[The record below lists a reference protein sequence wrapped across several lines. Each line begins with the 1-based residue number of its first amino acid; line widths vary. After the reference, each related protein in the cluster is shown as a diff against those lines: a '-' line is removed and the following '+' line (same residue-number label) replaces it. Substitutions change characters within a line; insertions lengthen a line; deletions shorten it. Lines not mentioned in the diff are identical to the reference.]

1 MKFNPIYTI
10 GCGAWIG
17 GTMTVPGVSGGS
29 TAMILGIYD
38 QLIGAVNGVL
48 KKDKRKQS
56 LVFLAAF
63 MLGAGAGLVLFA
75 KLISMALEHFPLATG
90 YFFLGTVIGG
100 APMIIRSAN
109 IKKFSPSVIA
119 LPIVGLIMAL
129 SIALIPEG
137 LLEIRNETI
146 GDLLMSILIQ
156 LVGGVFI
163 AAAIVLPGISF
174 SQVLLVLG
182 LHAPIMNALG
192 NLDIVAMLG
201 FFPLAIGTA
210 AGIFLVTSVIEKAL
224 SHHPTAS
231 YLIIS
236 GFILGSLP
244 ELMTQA
250 GFPTGWNIPLCFF
263 TAFAG
268 FLTVFFISQREIKSK

>member
-1 MKFNPIYTI
+1 MKFNPIYTV

-38 QLIGAVNGVL
+38 RLISSVNGVL
-48 KKDKRKQS
+48 KKDKRRES
-56 LVFLAAF
+56 LIFLAFF

-75 KLISMALEHFPLATG
+75 KLISMALEHFPLPTG

-109 IKKFSPSVIA
+109 VKRFSPSVILYPLA
-119 LPIVGLIMAL
+119 GLIVAL

-137 LLEIRNETI
+137 LLELRDETI

-163 AAAIVLPGISF
+163 AIAIVLPGISF

-182 LHAPIMNALG
+182 LHGPIMNALG
-192 NLDIVAMLG
+192 NLDILALIG
-201 FFPLAIGTA
+201 FLPLAVGTLV
-210 AGIFLVTSVIEKAL
+210 GVFLVTGVIEKAF
-224 SHHPTAS
+224 SMHPTAT
-231 YLIIS
+231 YLVIS

-244 ELMTQA
+244 ELLLEA

-263 TAFAG
+263 MAAAG
-268 FLTVFFISQREIKSK
+268 FLAVFFISQREKMQ

>member
-1 MKFNPIYTI
+1 MKHNPIYTV

-38 QLIGAVNGVL
+38 RLISSVNGVL
-48 KKDKRKQS
+48 KKERRRES
-56 LVFLAAF
+56 MIFLAF
-63 MLGAGAGLVLFA
+63 FLAGAAAGFVLFA
-75 KLISMALEHFPLATG
+75 KLISLALDHFPLLTG

-109 IKKFSPSVIA
+109 VKKFTPSLILYPLA
-119 LPIVGLIMAL
+119 GLVVAL

-137 LLEIRNETI
+137 LLEIRDETV
-146 GDLLMSILIQ
+146 GDLLMSVLIQ
-156 LVGGVFI
+156 LVGGIFI
-163 AAAIVLPGISF
+163 AIAIVLPGISF

-182 LHAPIMNALG
+182 LHDPIMEAVG

-201 FFPLAIGTA
+201 FAPLALGTV
-210 AGIFLVTSVIEKAL
+210 AGIFLVTRFIERAL
-224 SHHPTAS
+224 SRHPMAS
-231 YLIIS
+231 YLVIS

-244 ELMTQA
+244 DLFLEV
-250 GFPTGWNIPLCFF
+250 GFPTGWDIPFCFF
-263 TAFAG
+263 MAAAG
-268 FLTVFFISQREIKSK
+268 FLAVFYVSHREHKSR